1 MEGTPKGISYNEV
14 KECLQNIEGAK
25 EVHNL
30 RIWALTMD
38 KTAVSV
44 HVALDKSARLQV
56 SLAEAGRVLREKFNV
71 YECTI
76 QMERYV
82 DEMLQCS
89 QCQEDCG

>member
-1 MEGTPKGISYNEV
+1 MNGLVPDIWRFKNVSYNSNNRHHHEV
-14 KECLQNIEGAK
+14 LLFA
-25 EVHNL
+25 
-30 RIWALTMD
+30 
-38 KTAVSV
+38 
-44 HVALDKSARLQV
+44 DKSARLQV